1 MGKKY
6 DILSTRW
13 PEGVKP
19 LLETMQNREMRNFQ
33 MLVRAA
39 IAEYADHHHPD
50 LAEEL
55 RKLLTS

>member
-1 MGKKY
+1 
-6 DILSTRW
+6 
-13 PEGVKP
+13 
-19 LLETMQNREMRNFQ
+19 MQNREMRNFQ